1 METTHSNAPSLTI
14 LSIFLNVISW
24 LTLLNAQYLLSFTV
38 TILGAISAIFAIRYY
53 YYAGNE
59 KKKILSEGNED

>member
-1 METTHSNAPSLTI
+1 METTHSNAPSLTV

-24 LTLLNAQYLLSFTV
+24 ITLINAQYFVSFVV
-38 TILGAISAIFAIRYY
+38 TILGAISAVFAIRYY

-59 KKKILSEGNED
+59 KKKILSEGNKD

>member
-1 METTHSNAPSLTI
+1 METTHSNAPSLTV

-24 LTLLNAQYLLSFTV
+24 ITLINAQYFVSFVV
-38 TILGAISAIFAIRYY
+38 TILGAISAVFAIRYY

-59 KKKILSEGNED
+59 RKKILSEGNKD